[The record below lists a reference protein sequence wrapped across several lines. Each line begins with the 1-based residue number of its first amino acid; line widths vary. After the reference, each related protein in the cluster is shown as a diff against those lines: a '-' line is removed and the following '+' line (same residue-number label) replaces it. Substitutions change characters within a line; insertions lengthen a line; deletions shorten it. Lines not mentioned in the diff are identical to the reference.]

1 MILRESPKQL
11 GGRKTK
17 PSLSSETDCRYQY
30 CFSGILSPKGT
41 ICDLLLN
48 SDVEFQFFAPTYML
62 EELDTH
68 HAKLLKLSG
77 LVTQELD
84 FLIHSILKK
93 ITLIDLETLPPDDW
107 QKAMELVKEVDEF
120 DMPFIALGIS
130 LKAAVWTGDK
140 RLIRGMTEKGI
151 DWILDTRQVSSLR
164 GT

>member
-1 MILRESPKQL
+1 M
-11 GGRKTK
+11 
-17 PSLSSETDCRYQY
+17 
-30 CFSGILSPKGT
+30 

-120 DMPFIALGIS
+120 DMPFIALAIS

-140 RLIRGMTEKGI
+140 RLTRGVTEKGI
-151 DWILDTRQVSSLR
+151 DWILDTRKVNALR